1 MSYRTAYDTAPNSA
15 RFNIERLDLSAD
27 RVAQL
32 GQDGVAAELAAAT
45 DELADVIL
53 NRVRHAAEEL
63 ATTFADASALNAATG
78 GPVYANLEHGL
89 RGVVAALIGAGILVE
104 RPWPSTKE
112 VAGLL
117 DDVADKVALAGR
129 TFTRKIQLT
138 A

>member
-1 MSYRTAYDTAPNSA
+1 MAHRPVYDTAPTSTYKKIRN
-15 RFNIERLDLSAD
+15 LDLSAD

-32 GQDGVAAELAAAT
+32 GRDGVAAELSAAT
-45 DELADVIL
+45 DELANVIL
-53 NRVRHAAEEL
+53 GRVRHAAEEL

-78 GPVYANLEHGL
+78 GPVYANLEDGL

-117 DDVADKVALAGR
+117 DNVADKVALAGR